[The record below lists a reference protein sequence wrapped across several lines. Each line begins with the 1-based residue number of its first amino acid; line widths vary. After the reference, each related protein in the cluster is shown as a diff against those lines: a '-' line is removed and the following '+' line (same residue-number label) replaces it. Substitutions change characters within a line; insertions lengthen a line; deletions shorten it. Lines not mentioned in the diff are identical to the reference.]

1 MRKVHYHPS
10 ANIPHNDQYRSRQSN
25 IKSHLKALCI
35 TIVYTWPVVAQFQ
48 QNVIF
53 PTRVRTC
60 SLISALIAMA
70 TITSDKAFDKIKINM
85 TPLIQKIE
93 KKIFAFFM
101 AKEKMSL

>member
-48 QNVIF
+48 QKRSELF
-53 PTRVRTC
+53 SPTAHCPSPGKYSFVFFVVFSRLEKGGWRVV
-60 SLISALIAMA
+60 
-70 TITSDKAFDKIKINM
+70 
-85 TPLIQKIE
+85 
-93 KKIFAFFM
+93 
-101 AKEKMSL
+101 